1 MEQHKPIL
9 TAADIDRILHR
20 MAFQILEKQPDEE
33 SPIYLIGIQKNGVLI
48 AERLFDLI
56 QSIRPHSKINKGSI
70 QIDKANPRKTVEC
83 SIPLAAME
91 KSIIIVID
99 DVLNTG
105 STLMYAIRHF
115 LEIPVRQLKAAVLV
129 NRSHKTFPVK
139 AEIKG
144 ISLSTSMNEH
154 VEVELHQQIGVY
166 LR

>member
-1 MEQHKPIL
+1 MEAHKPIL

-20 MAFQILEKQPDEE
+20 MAFQILEKQPNEE

-48 AERLFDLI
+48 AERLYDLI
-56 QSIRPHSKINKGSI
+56 GSIRPESNINKGSI
-70 QIDKANPRKTVEC
+70 HIDKSNPRNPVEC
-83 SIPLAAME
+83 SVALEGME
-91 KSIIIVID
+91 KSIVIVID

-115 LEIPVRQLKAAVLV
+115 LDIPIRQLKAAVLV

-154 VEVELHQQIGVY
+154 VRVELSKKIGVY
-166 LR
+166 LH

>member
-1 MEQHKPIL
+1 MESHKPIL
-9 TAADIDRILHR
+9 SATDIDRILHR

-48 AERLFDLI
+48 AERLYDLI
-56 QSIRPHSKINKGSI
+56 RSIRPESKINKGSI
-70 QIDKANPRKTVEC
+70 HIDKSNPRNPVEC
-83 SIPLAAME
+83 SVALEGME
-91 KSIIIVID
+91 KSIVIVID

-115 LEIPVRQLKAAVLV
+115 LDIPIRQLKAAVLV

-154 VEVELHQQIGVY
+154 VRVELSQKIGVY
-166 LR
+166 LH